1 MTNHW
6 LPLLT
11 TAKWLLSVLLP
22 VDLSRSCV
30 VVRTTLWLIRPS
42 ARRTVGAPQLAIPVL
57 RAVSVDRQSSSLVDI
72 DRWSTMLMKGKR
84 ALTIAYGMAWKSN
97 LRCWLKAG
105 RINNRFFFFRA
116 SFLRFYFRFEL
127 RHSCDSR
134 SNNNLTLRTSGFHL
148 CCKRYI
154 VVVAMIDSHIKMI
167 NLTEI
172 NNTVSSYDG
181 GDRDNGEGYEYS

>member
-1 MTNHW
+1 MVTLRPFTRRLIQELCRRPHDA
-6 LPLLT
+6 LAHQAIGTSHRRGT
-11 TAKWLLSVLLP
+11 TTRYTGSPGCLRRSSVIL
-22 VDLSRSCV
+22 
-30 VVRTTLWLIRPS
+30 
-42 ARRTVGAPQLAIPVL
+42 VG
-57 RAVSVDRQSSSLVDI
+57 RYRSLVD
-72 DRWSTMLMKGKR
+72 DADEGQKSTNDSLRYGLEIKFALLAEGGKNQQS
-84 ALTIAYGMAWKSN
+84 L
-97 LRCWLKAG
+97 
-105 RINNRFFFFRA
+105 FFFRA